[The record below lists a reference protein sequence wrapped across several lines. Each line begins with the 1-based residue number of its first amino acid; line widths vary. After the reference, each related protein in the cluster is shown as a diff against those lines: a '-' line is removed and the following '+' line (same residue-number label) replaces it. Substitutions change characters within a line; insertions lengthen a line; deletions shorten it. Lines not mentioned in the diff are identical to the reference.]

1 MVFDTLGKQTLLH
14 QAKHGMCK
22 QDTYTSEELQLVN
35 LSILQDQCKAMIAHC
50 RFLLY
55 LAFIPALVGLCSI
68 PFVNNV
74 PYTQKS
80 ELSTQP
86 QLCTSGRK
94 DDLHLFNNHVTH
106 FAAQVID
113 SKNQGSHKPMLLFWC
128 H

>member
-1 MVFDTLGKQTLLH
+1 MQIRKPLLAQSIIWQSKVHAYQKSMH
-14 QAKHGMCK
+14 QKV
-22 QDTYTSEELQLVN
+22 SV
-35 LSILQDQCKAMIAHC
+35 LQDRRKAMTAHC

-55 LAFIPALVGLCSI
+55 LAFMPALVGLCSM

-86 QLCTSGRK
+86 QLCTSGK
-94 DDLHLFNNHVTH
+94 MDDLHLCNNDGIP
-106 FAAQVID
+106 FAAQLAA
-113 SKNQGSHKPMLLFWC
+113 SKKHAWCKPILLFWC

>member
-1 MVFDTLGKQTLLH
+1 MF
-14 QAKHGMCK
+14 
-22 QDTYTSEELQLVN
+22 
-35 LSILQDQCKAMIAHC
+35 AHC

-55 LAFIPALVGLCSI
+55 LAFMPALVGLCSI

-94 DDLHLFNNHVTH
+94 DLLHLCYNDVMCVT
-106 FAAQVID
+106 AQLAD
-113 SKNQGSHKPMLLFWC
+113 SKKQALYKPMLLFWC
-128 H
+128 HQAVFHTLVANAVRVWSVE